1 VEIGKE
7 TEGEFVWDKTLHWQG
22 RAKLAVEKYKD
33 SPEILEKIKGLESK
47 GVVDLINKL
56 MGTVEAP
63 IEDIILDGGDN

>member
-1 VEIGKE
+1 
-7 TEGEFVWDKTLHWQG
+7 
-22 RAKLAVEKYKD
+22 LAVEKYKD

-63 IEDIILDGGDN
+63 VVEAPMDDIILDGGDN